1 MIELAHRHEVDYPQ
15 VSKEQRLASLDTT
28 SGSFLHLCR
37 NVRDRRRRESAIPL
51 GDIGALVEQ
60 IIAMPFLGGR
70 KGSSKL
76 IEDQAALIGQTMYK
90 DAKGVLREEAERE
103 LAKRRE
109 HSELEKNRKAREQA
123 ENGFIK
129 PVASRPH
136 DVWSI
141 DFTEIKLLGMRFQ
154 ICVIYDLYAQA
165 YLALRPAEVADGP
178 LTMATVEEA
187 CAYAGTTP
195 SQCLLS
201 DNGGQFESFDYQR
214 LLARLEITTLKTPPG
229 QPWYNGELESGNGP
243 LKKTVWTEA
252 LYGACEHPE
261 ISRPGVPREEIL
273 NYLQQCC
280 QLAKEKINE
289 HIPRAKFDT
298 VPQAVLDGAQPA
310 RAKRRR
316 QFIEAKRQQRRDC
329 MATIKASEPDHKGQS
344 LDEKVQA
351 QWRSI
356 ARQMSTE
363 KLFAFNELI
372 HERYDA
378 IAA

>member
-28 SGSFLHLCR
+28 YGSFLHLCR

-51 GDIGALVEQ
+51 GDIGSLVEQ

-109 HSELEKNRKAREQA
+109 QSELERNRKAREQA
-123 ENGFIK
+123 KDGFIK
-129 PVASRPH
+129 PEANRPH

-141 DFTEIKLLGMRFQ
+141 DFTEIKLFGIRFQ
-154 ICVIYDLYAQA
+154 ICVIYDLFAQA
-165 YLALRPAEVADGP
+165 YLALRAAEVADGP

-201 DNGGQFESFDYQR
+201 DNGGQFESFNYHS
-214 LLARLEITTLKTPPG
+214 LLARLEIATLKTPPG
-229 QPWYNGELESGNGP
+229 QPWHNGELESGNGP

-252 LYGACEHPE
+252 LYGACEQPE
-261 ISRPGVPREEIL
+261 ISRPGVPRKEIL

-280 QLAKEKINE
+280 QVAKEKINE
-289 HIPRAKFDT
+289 HIPRAKLDT
-298 VPQAVLDGAQPA
+298 VPQAVLDGTQQA
-310 RAKRRR
+310 RAKRRQ
-316 QFIEAKRQQRRDC
+316 QFIETKRQQRRDH
-329 MATIKASEPDHKGQS
+329 MASIKASEHENQGQS

-351 QWRSI
+351 QWHNI